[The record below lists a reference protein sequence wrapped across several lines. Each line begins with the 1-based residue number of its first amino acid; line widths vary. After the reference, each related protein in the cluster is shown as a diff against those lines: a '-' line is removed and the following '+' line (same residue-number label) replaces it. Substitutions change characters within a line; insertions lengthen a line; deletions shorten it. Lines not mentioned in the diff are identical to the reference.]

1 MDTPTLPPADLY
13 INRELSQLEFN
24 KRVLELAEDPAIPL
38 LERLRFLCI
47 TCTNFDEFFE
57 IRVAALKQR
66 MELGALAQGPE
77 QLPAQQVFGVLRERM
92 LGIVERQ
99 YRLLNEVMF
108 PELANAGVCFL
119 RSEDWTDE
127 QSEWLRQF
135 FHEQVVPVLT
145 PLTFD
150 PSRPFP
156 QVLNKSLNFIVR
168 LSGRDAYGRL
178 RHRGMVQAPRSLPR
192 IIKLPEHLG
201 GPDTHD
207 YVFLSSVIRM
217 HVGTL
222 FPGLG
227 VEGCYQFRV
236 TRNSNLYVDEEEVSD
251 LVRALEGELEASR
264 YGAAVRI
271 EVGHE
276 CPEDL
281 QQFLLDHFGLT
292 EADMY
297 LVEGPV
303 NLNRLSHVCDIED
316 KPELLYKPFTQ
327 ALPPA
332 LKSDLNIFDVLARQ
346 NVLLFHP
353 YHSFSPVIDLIKSAA
368 TDSNV
373 LAIKM
378 TLYRTG
384 AENPIVDHLV
394 KAARAGKEVT
404 VIIEL
409 MARFDEA
416 ANISLAN
423 RLQEAGAHVVYGLV
437 GYKTHAKL
445 TLVVR
450 REGEELRRYVHLGT
464 GNYHHS
470 TSRLYTDYGYLT
482 SDRQL
487 GEDVHKIFM
496 QLTSLTE
503 ARDLNLMLTSPFN
516 LYGAVIAKIERE
528 AAHARAGREARIIA
542 KLNALTEPNVVEA
555 LYEASRAGVKIDLI
569 VRGVCSL
576 RPGVAGLSDN
586 ITVRSILGRFLEHSR
601 VYYFLNGGEEEL
613 YCASADWMER
623 NLLRRNESCFP
634 ILDESLRQQLKEDLA
649 LYLADNVYAW
659 TLHGDGQYERLVP
672 GDAPRVAAQEEFL
685 ERIAVPNTAGS

>member
-1 MDTPTLPPADLY
+1 VDTPTLPPADLY

-217 HVGTL
+217 HVDSL
-222 FPGLG
+222 FPGLD

-601 VYYFLNGGEEEL
+601 VYYFLNGGDEEL